1 MRRSV
6 FFIDDIVNPV
16 LGTDISPVTL
26 DTWGFGGTY
35 TSCEGLQ
42 VVTRTLR

>member
-16 LGTDISPVTL
+16 LGTDIGPVTL
-26 DTWGFGGTY
+26 DGRGFGSTY
-35 TSCEGLQ
+35 TSCEGL
-42 VVTRTLR
+42 